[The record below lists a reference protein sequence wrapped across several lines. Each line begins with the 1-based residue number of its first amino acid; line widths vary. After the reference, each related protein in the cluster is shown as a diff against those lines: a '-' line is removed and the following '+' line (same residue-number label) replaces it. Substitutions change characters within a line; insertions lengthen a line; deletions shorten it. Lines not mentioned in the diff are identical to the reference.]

1 MGSEGGRAAWS
12 ASSHPAGS
20 GAIPTVRA
28 STCGLASSRAWPGL
42 HPLGFVRSERR
53 RCVVRMTDE
62 PHRQRAESSPGEGSP
77 GAEREVLAGSP
88 AGRTWTITKPPELV
102 ASRAGDLTPWSAG
115 GSGFD
120 FAGQF
125 RSQSQLHRCPVEAHG
140 KWLRL
145 RPVRHIWARS
155 WNANPVALSPT
166 DRKITSTRGASVPQS
181 LIKPVVHPLLN
192 SDRPMGSQCI
202 SAPSALVNRTI
213 TLGPVR
219 ASKSS

>member
-1 MGSEGGRAAWS
+1 MVGVKS
-12 ASSHPAGS
+12 PS
-20 GAIPTVRA
+20 GLGCDPHRPREYV
-28 STCGLASSRAWPGL
+28 GLASGRAWPGL

-115 GSGFD
+115 GSEFD

-125 RSQSQLHRCPVEAHG
+125 RSPSQLHRCPVEAHG

-145 RPVRHIWARS
+145 RPVRHF
-155 WNANPVALSPT
+155 
-166 DRKITSTRGASVPQS
+166 GASP
-181 LIKPVVHPLLN
+181 LNHPSFGRLG
-192 SDRPMGSQCI
+192 R
-202 SAPSALVNRTI
+202 
-213 TLGPVR
+213 TLGS
-219 ASKSS
+219 AGTYSEGCSSSVQATQSRPQFRQKALGC